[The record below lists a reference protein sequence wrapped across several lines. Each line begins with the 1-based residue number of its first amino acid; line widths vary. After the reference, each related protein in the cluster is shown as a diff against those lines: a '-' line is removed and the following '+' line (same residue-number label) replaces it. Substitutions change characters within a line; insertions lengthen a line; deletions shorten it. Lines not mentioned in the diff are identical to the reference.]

1 MRKTITHTAIGLFFA
16 VLIGLLAWPV
26 VSNFITRKN
35 IKASIEGWNRQVEA
49 CGPETV
55 RIHRNL
61 AGWYNLNLT
70 GERPEEGFERT
81 YGTIM
86 DYGDIM
92 GILEIP
98 TLGTTLPIYHG
109 VSDSILEK
117 GVGHLPET
125 CFPLGEEGNHPVLVG
140 KMELPGKRLFTEVS
154 AVKEGDYFLIQIP
167 GQILVYQ
174 VEAAYR
180 VPPEEVNGLGPV
192 NGEDL
197 CTVVAV
203 SPRGGDNGCLLIQG
217 RRTEEWIPAAE
228 TKALTEQGGRL
239 IFGIVGVLLAGAVP
253 ILAGILVNRKKRGLE
268 PAEIG

>member
-1 MRKTITHTAIGLFFA
+1 M
-16 VLIGLLAWPV
+16 
-26 VSNFITRKN
+26 
-35 IKASIEGWNRQVEA
+35 
-49 CGPETV
+49 
-55 RIHRNL
+55 
-61 AGWYNLNLT
+61 
-70 GERPEEGFERT
+70 
-81 YGTIM
+81 
-86 DYGDIM
+86 
-92 GILEIP
+92 
-98 TLGTTLPIYHG
+98 
-109 VSDSILEK
+109 
-117 GVGHLPET
+117 
-125 CFPLGEEGNHPVLVG
+125 LVG

-167 GQILVYQ
+167 GEVLAYQ